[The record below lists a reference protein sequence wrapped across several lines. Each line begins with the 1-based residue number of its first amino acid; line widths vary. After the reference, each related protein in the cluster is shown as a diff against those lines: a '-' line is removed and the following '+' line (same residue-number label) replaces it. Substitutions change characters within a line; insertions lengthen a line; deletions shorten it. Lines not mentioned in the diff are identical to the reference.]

1 MLGLRK
7 DMSKLHNLLT
17 DKKSEQEN
25 LEQGNLLIENDFIH
39 SLKDAELESI
49 RLQDQLY
56 SVKEEKERI
65 VSSIF
70 EAEEQIMLWEK
81 KITLARE
88 TKEMLQ
94 KDYGEEEIQG
104 MRAEIHRM
112 HVRFDQLKRQQE
124 KLIQVSDL
132 FVIDQFIEYK
142 VCH

>member
-1 MLGLRK
+1 MVGLRK
-7 DMSKLHNLLT
+7 DMSKLHELLT
-17 DKKSEQEN
+17 EKKSEQED
-25 LEQGNLLIENDFIH
+25 LEQGNLLIENDFIQG
-39 SLKDAELESI
+39 LKDAELGSI
-49 RLQDQLY
+49 RMQDQLNE
-56 SVKEEKERI
+56 VKDEKDRI
-65 VSSIF
+65 VQNII

-124 KLIQVSDL
+124 KLIQVSML
-132 FVIDQFIEYK
+132 GYTGAA
-142 VCH
+142 